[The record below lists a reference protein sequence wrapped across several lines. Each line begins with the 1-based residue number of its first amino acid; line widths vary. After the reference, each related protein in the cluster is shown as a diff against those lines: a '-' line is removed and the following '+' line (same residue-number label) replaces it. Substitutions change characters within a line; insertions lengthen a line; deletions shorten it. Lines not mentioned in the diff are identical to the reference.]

1 MLSALNGLNAPQG
14 ADGTLN
20 PTIENGFYLPDDRDG
35 GLDHLDDNASVRFA
49 CLNCSG
55 LAGKMH
61 LIKRIVSEHNLDF
74 IYLSETWLAPGAG
87 RRLSQ
92 SLVVSQEYARQGTG
106 RYHYGQALFINGSKA
121 RATEFEI
128 VYEDKEKH
136 LLVFEYA
143 GVRFVCLYIPPSRPG
158 EFCGEI
164 LQTVEELV
172 AIEGPCIMMGDL
184 NARHVQF
191 NDHCSNAYG
200 TDLLDFCRRT
210 GIERI
215 APQKGQWTFLTPGH
229 QSIVDHV
236 LGNEAALR
244 FGAWCTI
251 EEDLFVGTAEH
262 CLLQGGLIRP
272 VRAQPGGGQAPRPW
286 NRRKLHDPTV
296 RARYA
301 ERLNDGFD
309 QLINDLDD
317 ISADDSSAIQARAD
331 CLYDRF
337 MLWINDALEHEVGRV
352 QRRERPEDFMTGD
365 LAIKEGR
372 LEAAR
377 RALLRLPPEDQ
388 SSMIARLDY
397 EEAKKALEV
406 QIQRRKEEKFRQ
418 FAEGLQVL
426 ELPEQLRLMHSI
438 KISRTRSNGGLLR
451 TDPRSLGAYGDHFRR
466 QYSNQNPRP
475 FGPEDGPHHSD
486 QICPSPF
493 CPETIRKHLKEA
505 PSGKATGNSGLPMEA
520 LKAAG
525 EVVEIPL
532 FLLFSFFWQ
541 NAVVPK
547 AWRVARIQPVP
558 KKGDLTQIG
567 NYRPISLTDVL
578 RRLFESTL
586 LGMVTASIGCL
597 SIEQG
602 GFRSKR
608 GTIDQIAV
616 LQEWIIQCKA
626 VRKDRY
632 MAFLDIKA
640 AYDQVDRKILWT
652 KLALKGV
659 ADNLIDVLKAL
670 FDGNA
675 STVAVDGIQSPEFP
689 LESGLLQGSPIS
701 PVLYSA
707 FIDDLVADLNE
718 MRGEEKMVIGGR
730 MFRCLLYA
738 DDIVLLS
745 TSESDLHR
753 LLALCEDHAARNRY
767 KFGVRKCEI
776 VSSRALT
783 MPAKLYEESLTVS
796 STFTYLGVPVTA
808 NGIDW
813 NCHINQMGTKA
824 LASAHFFQSVGC
836 NGGGFDL
843 TTSLRI
849 FKSFVRPM
857 VEYCLCLCPLRFSKL
872 VDRWY
877 GRCLKVMTTMPRST
891 SHVTIGM
898 FSELHPARLRMKKL
912 AFKFAVRS
920 RGRGSDFAIH
930 FAFEAFRRKPLKK
943 STFYELASN
952 EIVTRRDAARNR
964 ALFERVEPVLPK
976 VEDILD
982 EMLQEDLTKLSSSFI
997 FQRTTHGSRKAWRK
1011 NFALLSRVDQR
1022 QILLWVCN
1030 LSAGRWKVCRHCG
1043 HVGATKH
1050 HLEECVY
1057 RGMRRPTGG
1066 SPSWTEDRLA
1076 EAADPIR
1083 LAGVVRWIVAMVG
1096 SHPTDGRHRVPP

>member
-20 PTIENGFYLPDDRDG
+20 PTMENGLYLPGDRAG
-35 GLDHLDDNASVRFA
+35 GLGHLDDNSSVRFA

-74 IYLSETWLAPGAG
+74 VYLSETWLAPGTG
-87 RRLSQ
+87 KRLSQ
-92 SLVVSQEYARQGTG
+92 NVVYSQEYAKSSNG
-106 RYHYGQALFINGSKA
+106 RCHYGQALFINGSKA
-121 RATEFEI
+121 RANEFEI
-128 VYEDKEKH
+128 VYEDREKH
-136 LLVFEYA
+136 LFVLEYA
-143 GVRFVCLYIPPSRPG
+143 GIRFVCLYIPPSRPG
-158 EFCGEI
+158 DFCGEI
-164 LQTVEELV
+164 LQTVEGLV
-172 AIEGPCIMMGDL
+172 AVDGPCIMMGDL

-200 TDLLDFCRRT
+200 TDLLGFCRRT

-215 APQKGQWTFLTPGH
+215 TPQRGQWTFLTPGH

-236 LGNEAALR
+236 LGNEDALR
-244 FGAWCTI
+244 FGAWCTV

-262 CLLQGGLIRP
+262 CLLQGGLVRP
-272 VRAQPGGGQAPRPW
+272 VRAQSGGGQVPRPW
-286 NRRKLHDPTV
+286 NRRKLHDPVV
-296 RARYA
+296 RARFV
-301 ERLNDGFD
+301 ERLSDGFD
-309 QLINDLDD
+309 RLVDDLDS
-317 ISADDSSAIQARAD
+317 ISADDASAIQARAD
-331 CLYDRF
+331 RLYDRF
-337 MLWINDALEHEVGRV
+337 MTWMNDALEHEVGRS
-352 QRRERPEDFMTGD
+352 QRRGRPEDFMTGE

-372 LEAAR
+372 LAAAR
-377 RALLRLPPEDQ
+377 RILLRLPPEDQ
-388 SSMIARLDY
+388 STAIARLDY
-397 EEAKKALEV
+397 EEAKKSLEV
-406 QIQRRKEEKFRQ
+406 EIQRRKEEKFRQ
-418 FAEGLQVL
+418 FAEGLQVMD
-426 ELPEQLRLMHSI
+426 LPEQLRLMHSI
-438 KISRTRSNGGLLR
+438 KTSRTRSNGGLLR
-451 TDPRSLGAYGDHFRR
+451 TDPRSLGAYGEHFRR
-466 QYSNQNPRP
+466 QYSNQNPVP
-475 FGPEDGPHHSD
+475 LGPEDGPRHSD

-520 LKAAG
+520 LKVAG
-525 EVVEIPL
+525 EVAEIPL

-567 NYRPISLTDVL
+567 NYRPISLTDAL

-586 LGMVTASIGCL
+586 LGMVTASIGGL

-608 GTIDQIAV
+608 GTTDQIAV
-616 LQEWIIQCKA
+616 LQEWITQCKA
-626 VRKDRY
+626 ARKDRY

-640 AYDQVDRKILWT
+640 AYDQVDRKILWK

-659 ADNLIDVLKAL
+659 PDNLIDVLKAL
-670 FDGNA
+670 FDSNA
-675 STVAVDGIQSPEFP
+675 STVAVDGLQSAEFP

-707 FIDDLVADLNE
+707 FIDDLVADLND
-718 MRGEEKMVIGGR
+718 MRGEERMLLGGR

-745 TSESDLHR
+745 TSEPDLHR
-753 LLALCEDHAARNRY
+753 LLAICEEHSVMNRY
-767 KFGVRKCEI
+767 KFGVRKCEM
-776 VSSRALT
+776 VSSRALRV
-783 MPAKLYEESLTVS
+783 PATLYEEPLTVS
-796 STFTYLGVPVTA
+796 SAFTYLGVPVTA
-808 NGIDW
+808 NGVDW

-824 LASAHFFQSVGC
+824 LASAYFFQSVGC
-836 NGGGFDL
+836 NGRGFDL

-849 FKSFVRPM
+849 YKSFVRPM
-857 VEYCLCLCPLRFSKL
+857 VEYCLCLCPNRYSRL

-877 GRCLKVMTTMPRST
+877 GRCLKVMTSMPKSS
-891 SHVTIGM
+891 SHTTIGM

-920 RGRGSDFAIH
+920 RGRGPDFAIH
-930 FAFEAFRRKPLKK
+930 FAHEAFRRKPLKK
-943 STFYELASN
+943 SVFFEVATN
-952 EIVTRRDAARNR
+952 EILMKRDVARNR

-976 VEDILD
+976 VEDVLD
-982 EMLQEDLTKLSSSFI
+982 EMLQEALATLSSSFI

-1030 LSAGRWKVCRHCG
+1030 LSAGKWKPCRHCG
-1043 HVGATKH
+1043 HLGATKR

-1057 RGMRRPTGG
+1057 RGMRRPAGG

-1083 LAGVVRWIVAMVG
+1083 LLGVVQAIGAMVG
-1096 SHPTDGRHRVPP
+1096 SRPADGRHRDPP